1 LSALLDW
8 HRNDPVDAWEEN
20 RNDIIYNSY
29 QGNRNPF
36 LDFPELV
43 EHLWGT
49 EMGVNWTGETLG
61 IEKFNDNSFSIY
73 PNPASNIINIK
84 GVTLG
89 SKLSIYN
96 VLGKLVLS
104 KTTSNEIDLERLNR
118 GVYII
123 KIRSQNNEVV
133 RKFIKN

>member
-1 LSALLDW
+1 
-8 HRNDPVDAWEEN
+8 
-20 RNDIIYNSY
+20 
-29 QGNRNPF
+29 
-36 LDFPELV
+36 
-43 EHLWGT
+43 
-49 EMGVNWTGETLG
+49 MGVNWTGETLG
-61 IEKFNDNSFSIY
+61 IEKFNEVSFNVY
-73 PNPASNIINIK
+73 PNPASNIISIK

-89 SKLSIYN
+89 SKVTIYN

-104 KTTSNEIDLERLNR
+104 KTTSNEIDVERLNR